1 MRSKLSV
8 VLFTAVLVAV
18 FLSASVLYAADS
30 KHPRTTF
37 KIDRAPKF
45 AIPFERGPADMT
57 PGPTDLNTPV
67 LKYGILPPGSKVGA
81 TTYDYQ
87 HNGSMG
93 RMCATDLVNNMMIFV
108 WMAQTNATIPG
119 DRLIR
124 GQIVDLTTGAN
135 LLSANGDALTS
146 DYSGYCSAA
155 PMPSG
160 IFGGLSYAAHKD
172 ATNGDG
178 TGQFQSYY
186 CWDGSAVFGFPL
198 FIWLEETCYWTAN
211 PTWEVDW
218 PIVETQ
224 FKGTGGNPPT
234 EDMVYILSHV
244 GPDDPSEAMVLYRRI
259 GDIADTTIHFDNG
272 TFIDLCTDLSYIIIA
287 DRNSDNVAIVYTA
300 DRNGLAEGAGGQ
312 TDMDVYYK
320 LSTDQ
325 GNSWGTR
332 VCVSNYTEDSLWRA
346 YTDLSAVFTDDGVFH
361 AIWNARELRDANTYE
376 NYKCRLVHWD
386 SYNQQTSIIDEARYD
401 MKVGEILCDPGAWNL
416 YIAKM
421 SLSSCDG
428 NMYALYTKFGDDNEP
443 GALFDCSHAHMAN
456 GELYLAASDDGGQTW
471 DTAWNLT
478 KSRTPA
484 CDSNECASEHWSS
497 MAMYGFPYGDA
508 SVKDTLDI
516 QYIYDKDAGGIPQ
529 GEGTWCT
536 NDVMHYRFECRDV
549 AHIPRPSYEP
559 NQFLDPLHT
568 APGTPLTI
576 TLKILNIGNAP
587 LDISSITFQPVNGS
601 GWLGIGA
608 LSVNPI
614 PLQGVATVDL
624 TFNDGGSIT
633 ADPSGWDANIAI
645 AHNGPSGT
653 DYLPVHLTVA
663 SDFNMPE
670 FDTLFSTTK
679 KLMVYN
685 TGRLGGDND
694 SASLNIN
701 SPTDC
706 DDTLSTPNSAIF
718 LYDASPMITYDNG
731 GTKVAYTTM
740 FTQLFTESGTFR
752 PQSNL
757 EWITGADYNQ
767 AVCTLSTTDSL
778 FGVGVELWAPTDGN
792 DFVIAKYSFTTWKP
806 GLKGTDAVNVGFVA
820 DWDIPSDRS
829 VDNGS
834 GYDDATF
841 SIWQNG
847 REVDTLVD
855 DEPGCP
861 IYEYN
866 RFGGIRVISGTV
878 KTAWTAENAPMQVG
892 SGFQRDSLYNRMST
906 TGWHLSPTLDT
917 IDLHTGICF
926 ATVNLSAKATYSYV
940 VAIATSND
948 SLAGITSQLQ
958 TAYDWAISHDIYNPD
973 CCNFAGDANDDGAVN
988 IGDAVYLITYIFKN
1002 GPEPPCLNEGDAN
1015 NDGAINIGDAVY
1027 LITYIFK
1034 NGPDPLCGSV
1044 PPPQ

>member
-18 FLSASVLYAADS
+18 FLSASILYAADS

-37 KIDRAPKF
+37 KLDRAPKF

-57 PGPTDLNTPV
+57 PGPSDLNTPV
-67 LKYGILPPGSKVGA
+67 QKYAFIPPGAKVGA

-93 RMCATDLVNNMMIFV
+93 RMCAVDLVNSQMIFV
-108 WMAQTNATIPG
+108 WMAQTNYTIPG

-124 GQIVDLTTGAN
+124 GQVVDLTTGAN
-135 LLSANGDALTS
+135 LLAANGAAMTS

-155 PMPSG
+155 PMPSSQW
-160 IFGGLSYAAHKD
+160 GGLSYAAHKD

-178 TGQFQSYY
+178 TGTFQTYY
-186 CWDGSAVFGFPL
+186 SWDGSVDLGMPF
-198 FIWLEETCYWTAN
+198 FIFLEETTGWADN
-211 PTWEVDW
+211 PTWEIDW
-218 PIVETQ
+218 PIVETHFQ
-224 FKGTGGNPPT
+224 GTAPNPPT
-234 EDMVYILSHV
+234 ENVVYILSHV
-244 GPDDPSEAMVLYRRI
+244 GPDDPSEAMVLYRRVGSI
-259 GDIADTTIHFDNG
+259 TDTSIHFDNG
-272 TFIDLCTDLSYIIIA
+272 TFIDYCTDLSYIIIA

-325 GNSWGTR
+325 GASWGDR
-332 VCVSNYTEDSLWRA
+332 ICVSNYTEDSLWRA
-346 YTDLSAVFTDDGVFH
+346 YTDLSAVYTDDGVFH
-361 AIWNARELRDANTYE
+361 VIWNARELRDANTYE

-386 SYNQQTSIIDEARYD
+386 AANTQTSIIDEARYD
-401 MKVGEILCDPGAWNL
+401 MKVGEITCDPGAWNL

-421 SLSSCDG
+421 SLSSCEG

-456 GELYLAASDDGGQTW
+456 GELYLAASDDGGATW
-471 DTAWNLT
+471 DTAWNIT
-478 KSRTPA
+478 KTRTPA
-484 CDSNECASEHWSS
+484 CDSNECMSEHWSS
-497 MAMYGFPYGDA
+497 MAMYGFPYGDETTH
-508 SVKDTLDI
+508 DTLDI
-516 QYIYDKDAGGIPQ
+516 QYIYDRDAGGIPQ

-536 NDVMHYRFECRDV
+536 NDVMHYRFPCRAV

-568 APGTPLTI
+568 LPGTPLTV
-576 TLKILNIGNAP
+576 TLKILNIGNDP
-587 LDISSITFQPVNGS
+587 LDITSVSPAYINGSDWISIT
-601 GWLGIGA
+601 A

-614 PLQGVATVDL
+614 PLQGFATCDI
-624 TFNDGGSIT
+624 TFNYNNSLVT
-633 ADPSGWDANIAI
+633 DPSGWDANIVI
-645 AHNGPSGT
+645 DHNGPS
-653 DYLPVHLTVA
+653 DVDNLPVHLTVA
-663 SDFNMPE
+663 SDFNLPQ
-670 FDTLFSTTK
+670 FDTLFATTK

-694 SASLNIN
+694 YASLDI
-701 SPTDC
+701 PGDC
-706 DDTLSTPNSAIF
+706 DDTLTTPNSKIF
-718 LYDASPMITYDNG
+718 LYDASPMISYDNG
-731 GTKVAYTTM
+731 GTKVAYTSM
-740 FTQLFTESGTFR
+740 FTQLFTESGTYR
-752 PQSNL
+752 PQSDL
-757 EWITGADYNQ
+757 TFITGADYNM

-778 FGVGVELWAPTDGN
+778 FGVGVELYAPTDGN

-806 GLKGTDAVNVGFVA
+806 GLKGTEAVNVGFVA
-820 DWDIPSDRS
+820 DWDIPADRS

-855 DEPGCP
+855 DEPGCN

-892 SGFQRDSLYNRMST
+892 SGYSKDSLYARMTKS
-906 TGWHLSPTLDT
+906 GYFLSPTLDT
-917 IDLHTGICF
+917 LDLHTGICF
-926 ATVNLSAKATYSYV
+926 ETIDLSAKATHSYV
-940 VAIATSND
+940 IAIATSND
-948 SLAGITSQLQ
+948 SLSGITSQLE
-958 TAYDWAISHDIYNPD
+958 TAYNWAISHGIYNPD
-973 CCNFAGDANDDGAVN
+973 CCNTPGDANDDGDVN
-988 IGDAVYLITYIFKN
+988 IGDAVYLINYIFKS
-1002 GPEPPCLNEGDAN
+1002 GPEPPCLNEGDPN
-1015 NDGAINIGDAVY
+1015 NDEAINIGDAVY
-1027 LITYIFK
+1027 LINYIFK
-1034 NGPDPLCGSV
+1034 SGPAPVCGNV